1 LRWDSFI
8 RVDYYCRRMSSET
21 LSFSSL
27 ARLVAKVEPFER
39 RALAL
44 AFTCNFVMM
53 GSYYII
59 RPVRDAMATVFGVA
73 HLQELFTG
81 TLIFTLLVSPL
92 FAWITD
98 TFRLSRVLPG
108 VFCFIIASLAVF
120 FFWFE
125 AQPESRVLAASY
137 YWWASV
143 INLFMVSVFW
153 SLVVDT
159 FTSGQAARLLPA
171 ISASGSIGAIAG
183 PLVASVFV
191 KSIGV
196 PALLLIAAVGFAI
209 VVVLVLWLIREKS
222 RLQQDRKETQASTM
236 ERNLQGNML
245 DGFVTIFKSP
255 ILRNQAAFMLLMTW
269 ISTIGYFIQTDL
281 VARTFSDIE
290 SRTRALAEIDLA
302 VNVISALIAMFGL
315 TRFINRFGVTGSL
328 VLNPIL
334 MALSFVFM
342 ALSPTLRVLQAMQ
355 VTRRVIQYAI
365 ARPSREICF
374 TVVDQESRYKAKNIL
389 DVVVYRLGDLSAAW
403 VQSGMNMLGFAV
415 GGGLGLGLVAS
426 AVWGA
431 TAWSLGRQYERM
443 RAEQGEAGPRREQ
456 PGVA

>member
-1 LRWDSFI
+1 MRL
-8 RVDYYCRRMSSET
+8 DYYGRRMSSQAPS
-21 LSFSSL
+21 LSSL
-27 ARLVAKVEPFER
+27 ARLIAKVEPFER

-73 HLQELFTG
+73 HLQDLFTG
-81 TLIFTLLVSPL
+81 TLILTLIVSPL

-108 VFCFIIASLAVF
+108 VFCFIVASLGVF

-125 AQPESRVLAASY
+125 TQPESRVLAASF

-159 FTSGQAARLLPA
+159 FTSNQAARLLPA
-171 ISASGSIGAIAG
+171 ISASGSLGAIAG
-183 PLVASVFV
+183 PLVASLFV

-196 PALLLIAAVGFAI
+196 PALLLIAAGGFAL
-209 VVVLVLWLIREKS
+209 VVVLVLWLIREKNK
-222 RLQQDRKETQASTM
+222 LQTEQMEAQASTM
-236 ERNLQGNML
+236 DHKLQGNLL
-245 DGFVTIFKSP
+245 DGFITIFKSP

-302 VNVISALIAMFGL
+302 VNVISAAVAMFGL
-315 TRFINRFGVTGSL
+315 SRFITRFGVTGSL

-334 MALSFVFM
+334 MALSFVLM

-389 DVVVYRLGDLSAAW
+389 DVVVYRLGDLTAAW
-403 VQSGMNMLGFAV
+403 VQGGMHMLGFAV
-415 GGGLGLGLVAS
+415 GGGLGLGLFAS
-426 AVWGA
+426 GVWAA
-431 TAWSLGRQYERM
+431 TAWSLGRQYERL
-443 RAEQGEAGPRREQ
+443 RAGQGEASARREQ
-456 PGVA
+456 TGAA

>member
-1 LRWDSFI
+1 
-8 RVDYYCRRMSSET
+8 
-21 LSFSSL
+21 
-27 ARLVAKVEPFER
+27 
-39 RALAL
+39 
-44 AFTCNFVMM
+44 
-53 GSYYII
+53 
-59 RPVRDAMATVFGVA
+59 
-73 HLQELFTG
+73 
-81 TLIFTLLVSPL
+81 
-92 FAWITD
+92 
-98 TFRLSRVLPG
+98 
-108 VFCFIIASLAVF
+108 
-120 FFWFE
+120 
-125 AQPESRVLAASY
+125 
-137 YWWASV
+137 
-143 INLFMVSVFW
+143 
-153 SLVVDT
+153 
-159 FTSGQAARLLPA
+159 
-171 ISASGSIGAIAG
+171 
-183 PLVASVFV
+183 V

-222 RLQQDRKETQASTM
+222 RLQKDRKETQASTM

-245 DGFVTIFKSP
+245 DGFITIFKSP

-302 VNVISALIAMFGL
+302 VNIISALIAMFGL
-315 TRFINRFGVTGSL
+315 SRFINRFGVTGSL

-342 ALSPTLRVLQAMQ
+342 AVSPTLRVLQAMQ

-403 VQSGMNMLGFAV
+403 VQSGMSMLGFAV

-443 RAEQGEAGPRREQ
+443 RAEQREAGPRREQ

>member
-1 LRWDSFI
+1 
-8 RVDYYCRRMSSET
+8 MSSQS

-27 ARLVAKVEPFER
+27 AGFVAKVEPFER

-59 RPVRDAMATVFGVA
+59 RPVRDAMATVFGVG

-81 TLIFTLLVSPL
+81 TLVLTLIVSPL

-108 VFCFIIASLAVF
+108 VFCFIIASLALF

-125 AQPESRVLAASY
+125 AEPHSRVLAASY

-171 ISASGSIGAIAG
+171 ISASGSLGAIAG
-183 PLVASVFV
+183 PLVASLFV

-196 PALLLIAAVGFAI
+196 PALLLIAAAGFLI
-209 VVVLVLWLIREKS
+209 VVMLVLWLIREKS
-222 RLQQDRKETQASTM
+222 KLQTSHRETQKSTM
-236 ERNLQGNML
+236 DHELQGNL
-245 DGFVTIFKSP
+245 FDGFVTIFKSP
-255 ILRNQAAFMLLMTW
+255 ILRSQAAFMLLMTW

-281 VARTFSDIE
+281 VARTFSDLA

-302 VNVISALIAMFGL
+302 VNVISAAVAMFGL
-315 TRFINRFGVTGSL
+315 SRFIKRFGVIGSL
-328 VLNPIL
+328 VINPIL
-334 MALSFVFM
+334 MAVSFVLM
-342 ALSPTLRVLQAMQ
+342 ALSPTLLVLQGMQ

-374 TVVDQESRYKAKNIL
+374 TVVDQASRYKAKNIL
-389 DVVVYRLGDLSAAW
+389 DVIVYRLGDLSAAW
-403 VQSGMNMLGFAV
+403 VQAGMNMLGFAV
-415 GGGLGLGLVAS
+415 GGGLGLGLFAS
-426 AVWGA
+426 GLWAA
-431 TAWSLGRQYERM
+431 AAWSLGRQYERM
-443 RAEQGEAGPRREQ
+443 RANQGEAAVRHEQ
-456 PGVA
+456 KGAA

>member
-1 LRWDSFI
+1 
-8 RVDYYCRRMSSET
+8 MSSQS
-21 LSFSSL
+21 LSLSSFSH
-27 ARLVAKVEPFER
+27 LVARVEPFER

-73 HLQELFTG
+73 HLQDLFTG
-81 TLIFTLLVSPL
+81 TLIVTLIVSPL

-108 VFCFIIASLAVF
+108 VFCFIVAALGVF

-125 AQPESRVLAASY
+125 AEPGSRVLAATY

-159 FTSGQAARLLPA
+159 FTSGQASRLLPA
-171 ISASGSIGAIAG
+171 ISASGSLGAIAG
-183 PLVASVFV
+183 PLVASLFV

-196 PALLLIAAVGFAI
+196 PALLLIAAGGFAM

-222 RLQQDRKETQASTM
+222 KLQAERRETQPSRMDRK
-236 ERNLQGNML
+236 LQGNL
-245 DGFVTIFKSP
+245 FDGFVTIVKSP
-255 ILRNQAAFMLLMTW
+255 ILLSQAGFMLLMTW
-269 ISTIGYFIQTDL
+269 ISTIGYFIQTDI
-281 VARTFSDIE
+281 VARTFSDIA
-290 SRTRALAEIDLA
+290 SRTQAVAEIDLA
-302 VNVISALIAMFGL
+302 VNIISALIAMFGL
-315 TRFINRFGVTGSL
+315 SRFIKRFGVTGSL
-328 VLNPIL
+328 ILNPIL
-334 MALSFVFM
+334 MAISFVFM
-342 ALSPTLRVLQAMQ
+342 ALSPTLLVLQGMQ

-389 DVVVYRLGDLSAAW
+389 DVVMYRLGDLSAAW
-403 VQSGMNMLGFAV
+403 VQAGMNMLGFAV
-415 GGGLGLGLVAS
+415 GGGLGLGLAAS
-426 AVWGA
+426 GLWAA
-431 TAWSLGRQYERM
+431 TAWSLGRQYERK
-443 RAEQGEAGPRREQ
+443 RAEQGEAAAGQSEQ